1 MTSDRLGY
9 LMTTT
14 TTTTETI
21 MMYIMTVTTCD
32 IRQAGLF
39 DDYDYNNDGDHND
52 VHNDGD
58 DL

>member
-1 MTSDRLGY
+1 MTSDRLDY
-9 LMTTT
+9 LMTT

-21 MMYIMTVTTCD
+21 MMYIMTVTSCD

-39 DDYDYNNDGDHND
+39 DDYDDNNDRDRND

>member
-9 LMTTT
+9 LMTTA

-21 MMYIMTVTTCD
+21 MVYIMTVTTCD

-39 DDYDYNNDGDHND
+39 DDYGDNDRDRND